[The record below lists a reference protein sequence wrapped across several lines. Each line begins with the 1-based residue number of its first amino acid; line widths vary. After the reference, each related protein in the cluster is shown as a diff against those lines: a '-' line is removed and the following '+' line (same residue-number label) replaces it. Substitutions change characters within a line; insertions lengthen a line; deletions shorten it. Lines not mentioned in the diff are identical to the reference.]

1 VNSREGFGC
10 MGRDSSVSC
19 SANVENDMYDLLGL
33 MEWLTAFLN
42 QMLRGMNVLL
52 RLAELGPSG
61 ALSAHA

>member
-1 VNSREGFGC
+1 